1 MALGSH
7 FEHDVTLA
15 RVLDHLQPK
24 IVIRPYFGD
33 RRMINLQRFDLLG
46 EIGGMSVD
54 VDYVANVQRGTGL
67 EPHGR
72 D

>member
-1 MALGSH
+1 
-7 FEHDVTLA
+7 
-15 RVLDHLQPK
+15 
-24 IVIRPYFGD
+24 
-33 RRMINLQRFDLLG
+33 MINLQRFDLLG
-46 EIGGMSVD
+46 EIGGVSVN

>member
-1 MALGSH
+1 VFTRVFGH
-7 FEHDVTLA
+7 F
-15 RVLDHLQPK
+15 QPE
-24 IVIRPYFGD
+24 IVIWPNFAD

-54 VDYVANVQRGTGL
+54 ADYIANVQRSTGL

>member
-7 FEHDVTLA
+7 FEHDVMLA

-33 RRMINLQRFDLLG
+33 RCMINLQRFDLLG
-46 EIGGMSVD
+46 EIGGVSVD
-54 VDYVANVQRGTGL
+54 VDYIANVQRSARL
-67 EPHGR
+67 EPHR
-72 D
+72 CD